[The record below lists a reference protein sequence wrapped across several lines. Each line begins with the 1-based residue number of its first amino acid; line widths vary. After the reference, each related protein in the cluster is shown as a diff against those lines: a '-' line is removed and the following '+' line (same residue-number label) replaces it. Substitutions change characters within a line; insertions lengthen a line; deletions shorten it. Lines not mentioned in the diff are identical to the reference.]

1 MNKKF
6 VLVLLSVLH
15 ICILALAVIVIYS
28 STDISG
34 KDSYAAAEKE
44 EIKQT
49 EIEITET
56 EETEE
61 ETEIEETEIEETEIE
76 ESESV
81 PESEIETETV
91 METQTTEEETETE
104 TVLYTF
110 VYSNGTRNLNIRKGP
125 SIEYEII
132 GKIPK
137 NGVGSV
143 IEFEN
148 DNWALVEYNGIKGYC
163 SMAWSSVE

>member
-49 EIEITET
+49 EIEITKT
-56 EETEE
+56 EETE
-61 ETEIEETEIEETEIE
+61 EETEIEETEIE

-125 SIEYEII
+125 STEYEII

>member
-49 EIEITET
+49 EIETTET
-56 EETEE
+56 E
-61 ETEIEETEIEETEIE
+61 ETEIEETEIEETE
-76 ESESV
+76 SV
-81 PESEIETETV
+81 PESDETVIET
-91 METQTTEEETETE
+91 QPTEEETETQDLVEEETE
-104 TVLYTF
+104 TVMYTF

-125 SIEYEII
+125 STEYEII